1 MPWLIVG
8 LGNPG
13 DRYATTRHN
22 AGAMVLAILAER
34 TGDRFKKVRFIP
46 ADLAESRAGEEQ
58 LLLARSHAFMN
69 ESGPSYAS
77 LARKR
82 HVEPD
87 HTIVIYDDIDL
98 PFGQL
103 RVKQGGGGTHNGVK
117 SLQGSLRSKDFF
129 HVRVGI
135 GRPQGRQDPADYV
148 LDPFPARERDE
159 IAVTLEEAAD
169 ATLGLIT
176 EGLEATQNRFNGS

>member
-1 MPWLIVG
+1 MAWLIIG

-22 AGAMVLAILAER
+22 AGAMVLDILAER

-46 ADLAESRAGEEQ
+46 VDLAESRSATEQ

-82 HVEPD
+82 GIEAD
-87 HTIVIYDDIDL
+87 HAIVVYDDIDL
-98 PFGQL
+98 AFGSL
-103 RVKQGGGGTHNGVK
+103 RVKQGGGSTHNGVK
-117 SLQGSLRSKDFF
+117 SLRQALGSDGFF
-129 HVRVGI
+129 HVRVGV
-135 GRPQGRQDPADYV
+135 GRPQGRQDPADFV
-148 LDPFPARERDE
+148 LDPFSKNERDE
-159 IAVTLEEAAD
+159 IAVVLQEAAD
-169 ATLGLIT
+169 AAVAIT
-176 EGLEATQNRFNGS
+176 DEGLEAVQNRVNR